1 MVNKVIRT
9 AERFDMLPRGGC
21 VIAALSGGADSVAML
36 HCLISVKEKFN
47 IKVAAA
53 HLNHQLR
60 GEEADRDEAFCKILC
75 EKYNIP
81 FYVRHRDISRLARER
96 KISEE
101 LCGREERYSF
111 FEELAQSLDARVA
124 TAHTAS
130 DNAETLIFNLTRG
143 ASLTGAGGIPARRGR
158 YIRPL
163 IACTRTE
170 IEAYCR
176 SNGLDFMTDST
187 NLSDDYT
194 RNKIRHNVIPALREL
209 NPRFEEA
216 LLRFCDSVNIADEY
230 IERKAL
236 DLTRRASTENG
247 FSAKSLLEADPAVL
261 NRSLALL
268 CRSDAD
274 FQVEA
279 RHLELLKGI
288 LKNGGAVDLGQHI
301 AVCKQGLLRISK
313 KTPAQ
318 PLCEVPLSGAVSFEY
333 GGLSITAVINNS
345 DKEIKDYVFR
355 GRRGGER
362 FTFPAR
368 GVTKQLRKAL
378 NEKKIPAERRDTL
391 VLLCSGSV
399 VLWCEG
405 LGFSLQGN
413 ELARTSGLKI
423 KAEKID
429 KTIKRG
435 EKDA

>member
-9 AERFDMLPRGGC
+9 VERFDMLPSGGC
-21 VIAALSGGADSVAML
+21 VIAALSGGADSVAMF
-36 HCLISVKEKFN
+36 HCLISIKEKYN
-47 IKVAAA
+47 LNLAAA

-60 GEEADRDEAFCKILC
+60 GEEADRDEGFCKILC
-75 EKYNIP
+75 KKYNIP
-81 FYVRHRDISRLARER
+81 FYVRHRDIARLARER

-143 ASLTGAGGIPARRGR
+143 ASLTGARGIPAKRGR

-163 IACTRTE
+163 ISCTRNE

-176 SNGLDFMTDST
+176 ENGLDYVTDST

-209 NPRFEEA
+209 NPRLEEA
-216 LLRFCDSVNIADEY
+216 LLRFCDSVNTADEY
-230 IERKAL
+230 IERQAF
-236 DLTRRASTENG
+236 DLTRRARTENG
-247 FSAKSLLEADPAVL
+247 FSAKPLLEADPAVL
-261 NRSLALL
+261 NRFLALL

-279 RHLELLKGI
+279 RHLELLRGI
-288 LKNGGAVDLGQHI
+288 LKNGGAVDLGRHI
-301 AVCKQGLLRISK
+301 AVCKQGLLRISE
-313 KTPAQ
+313 KTPSQ
-318 PLCEVPLSGAVSFEY
+318 PLSEIPLYGSVSFEY
-333 GGLSITAVINNS
+333 GGLSITAEINNS
-345 DKEIKDYVFR
+345 DTEINDFVFR
-355 GRRGGER
+355 GRRGGDR

-405 LGFSLQGN
+405 LGFSLQGE
-413 ELARTSGLKI
+413 ELAQSSGLKI
-423 KAEKID
+423 NAEKNG
-429 KTIKRG
+429 KTLKRG
-435 EKDA
+435 VKDA